1 MIWLYTGTPG
11 SGKSYHAVYDIVKK
25 LKQTEKNRVIANFGL
40 NFDNQRKKYKKQMYN
55 NFIYL
60 DNSEMTVDFL
70 VDFAIKNHEIGVEN
84 QTLVVIDEA
93 QIIFNSRTWNIEH
106 DNRMRWIKFF
116 SQHRKFG
123 YNFILVTQFD
133 RMIDRQIRSL
143 VEYEVSHM
151 KINSYFAFLP
161 FVVFLCVERWYG
173 QKMKIRSYTLLLKK
187 KIYECYN
194 SYLFFDKEYNNVLY
208 FDKGKKEGSA

>member
-11 SGKSYHAVYDIVKK
+11 SGKSYHAVYDIIKK
-25 LKQTEKNRVIANFGL
+25 LKQKEKNKVISNFGL

-70 VDFAIKNHEIGVEN
+70 IDFAIKNHEIGVEN

-161 FVVFLCVERWYG
+161 FIVFLCVERWYG

>member
-11 SGKSYHAVYDIVKK
+11 SGKSYHAVYDIIKK
-25 LKQTEKNRVIANFGL
+25 LKQKEKNRVIANFGL
-40 NFDNQRKKYKKQMYN
+40 NFGNQRKYKEQMYN
-55 NFIYL
+55 NFTYL

-70 VDFAIKNHEIGVEN
+70 IDFAIKNHEIGVEN

-93 QIIFNSRTWNIEH
+93 QIIFNSRNWNIEH
-106 DNRMRWIKFF
+106 DNRMKWIKFF

-173 QKMKIRSYTLLLKK
+173 QKMKIRSYTLSLRK
-187 KIYECYN
+187 KIYKCYN
-194 SYLFFDKEYNNVLY
+194 SYLLFDKEYNNVLY